1 VNLDLEALETSFDL
15 VATRGDELMDV
26 FYFRLFVTAPAV
38 TPLFAETDIKRQ
50 KAILFNTLVLLRKSL
65 RDLDAIRPKLREFG
79 VRHLEYGAEPK
90 HYPAVGAALL
100 ASIAEIADSAWTPE
114 CEQAWSEAFAIVAG
128 AMIEGAET
136 ARLEAAA

>member
-1 VNLDLEALETSFDL
+1 VNLNLEALEPRFDL
-15 VATRGDELMDV
+15 VATRGDEVMDV
-26 FYFRLFVTAPAV
+26 FYFRLFLAAPSV
-38 TPLFAETDIKRQ
+38 IQLFAETDIKRQ
-50 KAILFNTLVLLRKSL
+50 KAS
-65 RDLDAIRPKLREFG
+65 
-79 VRHLEYGAEPK
+79 PK

-114 CEQAWSEAFAIVAG
+114 CEQAWSEAFALVAG